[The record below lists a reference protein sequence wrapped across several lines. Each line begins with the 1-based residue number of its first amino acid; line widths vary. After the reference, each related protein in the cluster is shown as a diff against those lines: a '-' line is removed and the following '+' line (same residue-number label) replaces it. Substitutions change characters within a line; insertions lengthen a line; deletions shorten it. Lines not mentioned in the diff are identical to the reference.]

1 MKRTNRLLA
10 LVLIVL
16 IAVLVYRNNKKL
28 DNPIKTEPAKVETI
42 EGSDLKRVILT
53 TKAAERLGIETAPV
67 RLTNLTQ
74 SALRRLVV
82 PYASIIYDLNGETW
96 VYTSPEPLAFVR
108 HPIIVDYIEGETVYL
123 ISGPDVGTDV
133 VIVGVAEIYGVET
146 GVGK

>member
-1 MKRTNRLLA
+1 MNRINKLL
-10 LVLIVL
+10 LVILIIL
-16 IAVLVYRNNKKL
+16 IGFLFYQSKKKS
-28 DNPIKTEPAKVETI
+28 DIPVKSEPAKVETI

-123 ISGPDVGTDV
+123 ISGPVVGTDV
-133 VIVGVAEIYGVET
+133 VTVGVAEIYGVET